1 MRSFAYISVFI
12 LALSLASCNWNKR
25 EDAMKIC
32 NEITQINDSLNYMGK
47 VWGDEFRIAVNTKDF
62 SHLPPYRKQI
72 EDYIRNKTEHVKGM
86 KDVGGSEK
94 LRGSMLDIL
103 RYENDSIVTKMMVFE
118 SYNGDTPD
126 DTIQLSMNNLFST
139 TKADLEKHDVMYR
152 HIQEYADKNE
162 FPRPIE

>member
-1 MRSFAYISVFI
+1 MRSFAYISLFI
-12 LALSLASCNWNKR
+12 LAISLVSCNWNKR

-32 NEITQINDSLNYMGK
+32 HEITQINDSLNYMGK

-103 RYENDSIVTKMMVFE
+103 RYENDSIVTKMMIFE

-126 DTIQLSMNNLFST
+126 DAIQLSMNNLFST